1 MEKMSIPFFFQ
12 LTFRAHRYMIGSNK
26 TPKFPL
32 SFIEERSSPLIEN
45 YITSRLEPQ
54 ILYYEKRSALFRR
67 EHNVL
72 SILTLFLMASIPFLT
87 LLLELSS
94 GVRFAIAAV
103 GIATSILSAILY
115 FHNAR
120 ELWKSYQET
129 AQALYAEKEKYLYSA
144 GAYQTFNSQ
153 TEKDA
158 RFVETCEAI
167 ISRIEQ

>member
-1 MEKMSIPFFFQ
+1 
-12 LTFRAHRYMIGSNK
+12 MI
-26 TPKFPL
+26 
-32 SFIEERSSPLIEN
+32 ED

-120 ELWKSYQET
+120 ELWNSYQET
-129 AQALYAEKEKYLYSA
+129 AQAL
-144 GAYQTFNSQ
+144 
-153 TEKDA
+153 
-158 RFVETCEAI
+158 
-167 ISRIEQ
+167 

>member
-1 MEKMSIPFFFQ
+1 
-12 LTFRAHRYMIGSNK
+12 MI
-26 TPKFPL
+26 
-32 SFIEERSSPLIEN
+32 ED

-67 EHNVL
+67 EHNAL

-129 AQALYAEKEKYLYSA
+129 AQALYAEKEKYHYSNPDFP
-144 GAYQTFNSQ
+144 TFDSQ
-153 TEKDA
+153 AEKDA

>member
-1 MEKMSIPFFFQ
+1 
-12 LTFRAHRYMIGSNK
+12 MI
-26 TPKFPL
+26 
-32 SFIEERSSPLIEN
+32 ED

-67 EHNVL
+67 EHNAL

-94 GVRFAIAAV
+94 GAIAAV

-129 AQALYAEKEKYLYSA
+129 AQALYAEKEKYLYIA
-144 GAYQTFNSQ
+144 GAYQTFDSQ
-153 TEKDA
+153 AEKDA

>member
-32 SFIEERSSPLIEN
+32 SFIEERSSPLIED

-67 EHNVL
+67 EHNAL

-103 GIATSILSAILY
+103 GIAASILSAILY

-120 ELWKSYQET
+120 ELWKSYQEA
-129 AQALYAEKEKYLYSA
+129 AQALCAEKEKYLHSA
-144 GAYQTFNSQ
+144 GAYQTFDSQ
-153 TEKDA
+153 AEKDA

-167 ISRIEQ
+167 ISRIER

>member
-1 MEKMSIPFFFQ
+1 
-12 LTFRAHRYMIGSNK
+12 MI
-26 TPKFPL
+26 
-32 SFIEERSSPLIEN
+32 ED

-103 GIATSILSAILY
+103 GIAASYNHFLRKPAMK
-115 FHNAR
+115 FHN
-120 ELWKSYQET
+120 LK
-129 AQALYAEKEKYLYSA
+129 
-144 GAYQTFNSQ
+144 NSWMKNLFFGKVDRVLQ
-153 TEKDA
+153 
-158 RFVETCEAI
+158 
-167 ISRIEQ
+167 ISEN

>member
-1 MEKMSIPFFFQ
+1 
-12 LTFRAHRYMIGSNK
+12 MI
-26 TPKFPL
+26 
-32 SFIEERSSPLIEN
+32 ED

-67 EHNVL
+67 EHNAL

-103 GIATSILSAILY
+103 GIAASILSGILY
-115 FHNAR
+115 FHNAK
-120 ELWKSYQET
+120 EQWQKY
-129 AQALYAEKEKYLYSA
+129 QALAQSLRSEKETYLYCA
-144 GAYQTFNSQ
+144 GDYQSIETQ
-153 TEKDA
+153 KEKDA
-158 RFVETCEAI
+158 LFAATCEAI

>member
-1 MEKMSIPFFFQ
+1 
-12 LTFRAHRYMIGSNK
+12 MI
-26 TPKFPL
+26 
-32 SFIEERSSPLIEN
+32 ED

-67 EHNVL
+67 EHNAL

-129 AQALYAEKEKYLYSA
+129 AQALYAEKKYLYSA
-144 GAYQTFNSQ
+144 GAYQTFDSQ
-153 TEKDA
+153 AEKDA

>member
-1 MEKMSIPFFFQ
+1 
-12 LTFRAHRYMIGSNK
+12 MI
-26 TPKFPL
+26 
-32 SFIEERSSPLIEN
+32 ED

-72 SILTLFLMASIPFLT
+72 SFLT

-144 GAYQTFNSQ
+144 GAYQTFDSQ
-153 TEKDA
+153 AEKDA